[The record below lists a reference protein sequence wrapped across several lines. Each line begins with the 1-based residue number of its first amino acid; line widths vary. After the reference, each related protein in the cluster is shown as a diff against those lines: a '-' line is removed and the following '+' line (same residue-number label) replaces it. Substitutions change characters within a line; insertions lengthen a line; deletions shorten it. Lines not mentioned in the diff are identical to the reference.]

1 MLDDTPPV
9 ATGIDISLFDN
20 MTVDALEAKRRRAE
34 RENQTDPLEQSL
46 EEATHIGEKKKAHLI
61 ELARLYLEDM
71 KDNLLKDQFDLA
83 DFYPGTTA
91 DEWTEFLSDRIV
103 STYIK
108 KHKNTL
114 LKISAERN
122 LADPYAKNKRDNLT
136 LMKNIKEEEQE
147 DKQMVVI
154 MRLPDKYSD
163 GDDNV

>member
-1 MLDDTPPV
+1 MKEIPP
-9 ATGIDISLFDN
+9 IDISIFDN
-20 MTVDALEAKRRRAE
+20 MTVDSLEAKRIKAQ
-34 RENQTDPLEQSL
+34 REDEMDPLIESL
-46 EEATHIGEKKKAHLI
+46 SDATHINNTQREKLI
-61 ELARLYLEDM
+61 YLASLYLENM

-83 DFYPGTTA
+83 EVFPGTTA
-91 DEWTEFLSDRIV
+91 NEWTDFLSDRIV

-136 LMKNIKEEEQE
+136 LMKNIKDEEQE

-154 MRLPDKYSD
+154 MRFPDRY
-163 GDDNV
+163 GGEDDED